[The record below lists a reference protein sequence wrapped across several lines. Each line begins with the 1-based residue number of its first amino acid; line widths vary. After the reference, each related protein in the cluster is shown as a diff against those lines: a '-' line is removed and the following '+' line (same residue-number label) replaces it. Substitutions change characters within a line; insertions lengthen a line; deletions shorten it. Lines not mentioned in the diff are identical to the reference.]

1 MSRNF
6 SQLYVHCVWAT
17 WDRLPIVT
25 PDIKN
30 IVDAAIASQ
39 CQQLNCTVIAIS
51 GVADHVHL
59 LTSFPPKLTIS
70 DIVGQAKGSSSHLIT
85 HKIKPN
91 EFFKWQGGY
100 GVFTVSKSNLDR
112 VAEYIRNQVIHHQHK
127 KLIPDWEI
135 PDEVNPMPKGSGVGA
150 TLSPRRR
157 AL

>member
-17 WDRLPIVT
+17 WGRLPIVT
-25 PDIKN
+25 PDITD
-30 IVDAAIASQ
+30 IVYAAIARQ
-39 CQQLNCTVIAIS
+39 RQLLNCTVIVIG
-51 GVADHVHL
+51 GVADQDHL
-59 LTSFPPKLTIS
+59 LISFPPKLTIS
-70 DIVGQAKGSSSHLIT
+70 DIVGQAKGSASHLII

-100 GVFTVSKSNLDR
+100 GVFTVSKGNLDR

-127 KLIPDWEI
+127 KFIPDWEI

-150 TLSPRRR
+150 TLSLRRR